1 MIKPKAKSQTKHTL
15 ILERRGRDYEF
26 ALQIIGDQIK
36 GENWTGRIINRSWSQ
51 KPSWHKLNHQNC
63 AAAAACQRCK
73 VPAACV
79 RCAVVPF
86 RTTTLP
92 CLCFCLLLDAK
103 KMDGCA
109 CVRACFARG
118 IILAPPE
125 YAMLRKHSS
134 STGRFFL
141 HPRKLL
147 LLLLL
152 GNLAVSYRP
161 DENHSPHE
169 HQLLRD
175 YASI

>member
-109 CVRACFARG
+109 CVHALQG
-118 IILAPPE
+118 V
-125 YAMLRKHSS
+125 SS
-134 STGRFFL
+134 
-141 HPRKLL
+141 LL
-147 LLLLL
+147 LRNMPCRGSILLD
-152 GNLAVSYRP
+152 RP
-161 DENHSPHE
+161 LFSAPKEVAAAASTRKSCRFPSAGREPHAP
-169 HQLLRD
+169 RAP
-175 YASI
+175 ASAWLC